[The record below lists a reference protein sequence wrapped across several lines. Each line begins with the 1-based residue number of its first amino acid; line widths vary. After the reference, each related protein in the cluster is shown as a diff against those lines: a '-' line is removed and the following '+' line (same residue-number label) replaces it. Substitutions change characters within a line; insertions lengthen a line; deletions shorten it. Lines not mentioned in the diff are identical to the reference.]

1 MGMGNRGNILM
12 SNMKRLILMRK
23 EIEDK
28 KFGIQNREE
37 KIMELLQ
44 IIAEELCKTN
54 VYLQRLP
61 NLFKTGDN

>member
-1 MGMGNRGNILM
+1 
-12 SNMKRLILMRK
+12 MRK